1 MNKGVIGITLT
12 QDCAKVGLP
21 LVIDGGVDTNQYL
34 NFGSTGVRSCVLGS
48 EKSGGSAANDS
59 TRTGPRPHSENVA
72 APNSGLPKSRPQGWD
87 DSLRPIA
94 HIFCRWYIVEPRRG
108 STPARAAR
116 GMATT
121 SCCGNSIARRK
132 NSRPHSG
139 VGPPCGTSE

>member
-94 HIFCRWYIVEPRRG
+94 RIFLPLVHCRAAPRVDTRSRG
-108 STPARAAR
+108 S
-116 GMATT
+116 GH
-121 SCCGNSIARRK
+121 GYYLLLRK
-132 NSRPHSG
+132 FY
-139 VGPPCGTSE
+139 CQEKEF